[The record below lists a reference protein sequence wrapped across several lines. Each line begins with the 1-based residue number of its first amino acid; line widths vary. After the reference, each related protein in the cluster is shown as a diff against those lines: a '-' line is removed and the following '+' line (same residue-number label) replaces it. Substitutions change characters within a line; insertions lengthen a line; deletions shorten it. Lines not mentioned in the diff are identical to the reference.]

1 MVEQV
6 KGLFEEPIAGESLTA
21 EIGAFPW
28 QRPPEL
34 STVDETVLYYSDK
47 LSEPKISN
55 GFVAVLDS
63 GVSVKTLVNTMVN
76 NSVLNGIHTIDVGM
90 LVTPVLLEILMYLG
104 DAAGVVYATG
114 LEEDKD
120 NPVVKKAMMNK
131 VLNKFRNKDVDVET
145 TEEEI
150 PIMEEPM
157 PPKGLMARPVQG
169 EMQ

>member
-1 MVEQV
+1 MVKQV
-6 KGLFEEPIAGESLTA
+6 EGLFEEPIAGESLTA
-21 EIGAFPW
+21 EMGAFPW

-47 LSEPKISN
+47 LSEPRISN

-150 PIMEEPM
+150 PIMEESM
-157 PPKGLMARPVQG
+157 PPKGLMARPIQG

>member
-6 KGLFEEPIAGESLTA
+6 EGLFEEPIAGESLTA
-21 EIGAFPW
+21 EMGAFPW

-47 LSEPKISN
+47 LSEPRISN

-76 NSVLNGIHTIDVGM
+76 NSILNGIHTIDVGM

-104 DAAGVVYATG
+104 DSAGVVYATG

-131 VLNKFRNKDVDVET
+131 VLNKFRNKDVNAET
-145 TEEEI
+145 TEEEM
-150 PIMEEPM
+150 PIIEEPI

>member
-47 LSEPKISN
+47 LSEPRISN

>member
-6 KGLFEEPIAGESLTA
+6 EGLFDEPIAGESLTA
-21 EIGAFPW
+21 EMGAFPW

-47 LSEPKISN
+47 LSEPRISN

-131 VLNKFRNKDVDVET
+131 VLNKFRNKDVNAET
-145 TEEEI
+145 TEEEM
-150 PIMEEPM
+150 PIMEEPI